1 MRHRAM
7 MAVTYTRDS
16 LEAGLEGAG
25 KKDRTRA
32 CLQASRD
39 GLIISA
45 PFAASEISD
54 LKDLV
59 AAVGLEPTT

>member
-1 MRHRAM
+1 M
-7 MAVTYTRDS
+7 MEVTCTRDR
-16 LEAGLEGAG
+16 LGAALEGAR
-25 KKDRTRA
+25 KKDRIRA

-39 GLIISA
+39 DLIISA
-45 PFAASEISD
+45 PFAAPEISD